1 MSLDGKIL
9 QIAAD
14 RYRKNKTRREDAAQR
29 RLHHAY
35 QEMPRLREIDR
46 ALRETMLAT
55 LERALRHGGDPEA
68 ELRVIEAQN
77 LKLQAERAALLKQNG
92 YAPEDM
98 DETPACA
105 LCDDTGYVNGA
116 PCSCLMDI
124 YRTVQREELSSL
136 LMLGEETF
144 DTFQLDYYDDTV
156 RDAATGETARQ
167 NMAYNYE
174 LCLHYARRFG
184 PQSPNLFLN
193 GGTGLGKT
201 FLSTCIAKTVSEKG
215 FSVVYDTAT
224 SIFSKFE
231 AEKFSRRAEEDPD
244 ETQRYLSCDLL
255 ILDDLGTEM
264 TTSFTVSAL
273 YTLINTRLTAGKKT
287 VVSSNY
293 SLQDLRQKYSP
304 QIMSRLEGEYDILTF
319 YGSDIRILK
328 KSSEK

>member
-1 MSLDGKIL
+1 MSLDGQIL
-9 QIAAD
+9 KIAAD
-14 RYRKNKTRREDAAQR
+14 RYRENKIRREDTARR
-29 RLHHAY
+29 RLMRAY
-35 QEMPRLREIDR
+35 QELPRLREIDR
-46 ALRETMLAT
+46 SLRETMLTA

-68 ELRVIEAQN
+68 ELHVIEAQN
-77 LKLQAERAALLKQNG
+77 LKLQEERAALLKNNG
-92 YAPEDM
+92 YAPDEM

-105 LCDDTGYVNGA
+105 LCDDTGYVNGV

-124 YRTVQREELSSL
+124 YRAVQREELSSL
-136 LMLGEETF
+136 LLLGEETF

-156 RDAATGETARQ
+156 RDTVTGETARQ

-174 LCLHYARRFG
+174 VCLHYARRFG

-193 GGTGLGKT
+193 GSTGLGKT
-201 FLSTCIAKTVSEKG
+201 FLSTSIAKTVSEKG
-215 FSVVYDTAT
+215 FSVVYDTAA
-224 SIFSKFE
+224 SIFAKFE
-231 AEKFSRRAEEDPD
+231 AAKFSRRAEEDPD
-244 ETQRYLSCDLL
+244 ETRRYLSCDLL

-293 SLQDLRQKYSP
+293 SLQDLRQKYSL

-319 YGSDIRILK
+319 YGTDIRILK